1 MDEQEQTLF
10 ERLEKDTN
18 HKLLM
23 KLTEISAKI
32 SGILMILAMILLYV
46 DIGQFGHPA
55 LDAALV
61 SLLITLLLAISE
73 EWVRRRIQ
81 NKVNRELEK

>member
-18 HKLLM
+18 HKMLM
-23 KLTEISAKI
+23 KLTEISAKLT
-32 SGILMILAMILLYV
+32 GALMILAMILLYINN
-46 DIGQFGHPA
+46 DRIGYPV

-61 SLLITLLLAISE
+61 SLLVTLILAISE

>member
-1 MDEQEQTLF
+1 MNEQEQTLF

-18 HKLLM
+18 HRLLM
-23 KLTEISAKI
+23 KLTEVSVKLT
-32 SGILMILAMILLYV
+32 GFLMILAMILLYI
-46 DIGQFGHPA
+46 DIDQIGYPV

-61 SLLITLLLAISE
+61 SLLVTLIFAISE

-81 NKVNRELEK
+81 NKINQELEK

>member
-18 HKLLM
+18 HKMLM
-23 KLTEISAKI
+23 KLTEISAKLT
-32 SGILMILAMILLYV
+32 GALMILAMILLYINS
-46 DIGQFGHPA
+46 DRIGYPV

-61 SLLITLLLAISE
+61 SLLVTLLLAISE

>member
-18 HKLLM
+18 HRLLM
-23 KLTEISAKI
+23 KLTEVAAKLA
-32 SGILMILAMILLYV
+32 GVLMILAMILLYV
-46 DIGQFGHPA
+46 DIGRFGYPV
-55 LDAALV
+55 LDAALA
-61 SLLITLLLAISE
+61 SLLVTLILAISE

-81 NKVNRELEK
+81 DRVNQELEK

>member
-10 ERLEKDTN
+10 DRLEKDTN
-18 HKLLM
+18 HRLLM
-23 KLTEISAKI
+23 KLTEISAKLT
-32 SGILMILAMILLYV
+32 GILMISAMILLYV
-46 DIGQFGHPA
+46 DIDRFGYPV

-81 NKVNRELEK
+81 NKINREIEK

>member
-1 MDEQEQTLF
+1 MNEQEQTLF

-18 HKLLM
+18 HRLLM
-23 KLTEISAKI
+23 KLTEVSVKLT
-32 SGILMILAMILLYV
+32 GYLMILAMILLYI
-46 DIGQFGHPA
+46 DIDQIGYPV

-61 SLLITLLLAISE
+61 SLLVTLIFAISE

-81 NKVNRELEK
+81 NKINQELEK